1 MLGHSELSVDVPVP
15 VVFVL
20 QFYCCL
26 DSWNAGS
33 LLSGN
38 FSSLSEKFPVPLVLS
53 FSPTVAWIH
62 GMLGHFFPVIF
73 LHSQI

>member
-26 DSWNAGS
+26 DSWNAES
-33 LLSGN
+33 LRALSRY
-38 FSSLSEKFPVPLVLS
+38 SSACGFCPPVLLLPGFMECWVTQ
-53 FSPTVAWIH
+53 SP
-62 GMLGHFFPVIF
+62 
-73 LHSQI
+73 Q